1 MTSFEKIIKGYLEK
15 RAQGDAVFAEKFF
28 ERCSKEK
35 EAIADCCAYIKAEAK
50 KEAQNGCAV
59 IADDKVFG
67 WAMHYFDEGVAAP
80 AKTAVERHA
89 QVVAAQDTPEKAVK
103 TPVAKPKAKVVDDVQ
118 LSLW

>member
-1 MTSFEKIIKGYLEK
+1 MTSFEKIIKEHLEK
-15 RAQGDAVFAEKFF
+15 RAQGDAVFAEKFI

-35 EAIADCCAYIKAEAK
+35 DAIADCCAYIKTEAR

-67 WAMHYFDEGVAAP
+67 WAMHYFDENIPAP
-80 AKTAVERHA
+80 AKTAVERRA
-89 QVVAAQDTPEKAVK
+89 QVAAMKAPERAVK
-103 TPVAKPKAKVVDDVQ
+103 TPAAKPKTTVLEDVQ